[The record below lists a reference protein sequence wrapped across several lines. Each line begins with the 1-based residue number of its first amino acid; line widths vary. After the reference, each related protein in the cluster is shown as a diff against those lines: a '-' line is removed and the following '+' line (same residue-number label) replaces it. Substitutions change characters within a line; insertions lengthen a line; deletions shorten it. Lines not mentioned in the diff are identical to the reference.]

1 VLLPVV
7 PALNLVPAPTQ
18 VFDEPV
24 STISY
29 ATCERYM
36 PCPSRSVLT
45 LNVWL
50 PTLTGAT

>member
-1 VLLPVV
+1 LPVV

-24 STISY
+24 STISCTTY
-29 ATCERYM
+29 KRY
-36 PCPSRSVLT
+36 PLNVSQSIRT

-50 PTLTGAT
+50 PTVTGAT